1 MEPFLV
7 RLGGVSGEF
16 VQAMVGVLV
25 RRGRPKLPLVDPV
38 DPRTRLFS
46 KLGSER
52 KRIVRGLTQLSTKS
66 WQMLNNQR
74 FE

>member
-7 RLGGVSGEF
+7 RLGNVSGEF
-16 VQAMVGVLV
+16 VQAMVRVLV

-38 DPRTRLFS
+38 DPTRLIS

-52 KRIVRGLTQLSTKS
+52 KRIARGLTQLSTKS

>member
-16 VQAMVGVLV
+16 VQAMVRVLV

-38 DPRTRLFS
+38 DPPTRLFS